1 MQQPNKPR
9 SHQQL
14 TSAKKSK
21 APKPARRML
30 REPQRN
36 IRNTRRQVKFIQ
48 PTPVIHTP
56 KKQNKK
62 KKEPVEIPWYEK
74 LGSAA
79 GAFAGK
85 AGASIIKS
93 LSGFG
98 DYTVR
103 SNSLLAQ
110 ASEGSNGNELPMM
123 TNTKVSNVIQH
134 REYIGDI
141 YGSSSAFS
149 SQSFDINPGL
159 NDTFPWLSPIA
170 NCFTAYRMLG
180 MVLEY
185 KSLSSAFSTTQNLGY
200 VAIGTQYNVL
210 DQPYLDKKSLENGEY
225 SNSSRTSENLIHPI
239 ECAPTQIVLSE
250 LYVRSTTPT
259 QNSDLR
265 MYDMGRVTVATGGQ
279 TADRTIIGELWATY
293 EVEFYQPRM
302 ISTQGPNIEAQHFGM
317 TNMSASN
324 PFGTAQTYLGNATLQ
339 GKVLLNKTYQFPATT
354 TSGRYL
360 CIYTALGPDTAGVVL
375 PLFVNNLNCTVVD
388 AWFTGNPYRAYA
400 PETLVGAINMMM
412 AFVIDIHQDI
422 VNQNAQFDFNGGNFP
437 GLCSG
442 DFFITQIPPQVTH
455 VNTNTKHHDTDTD
468 DDTESDSDDRFH
480 MLNPDDKTIEQLQ
493 KFITGYL
500 AKNPQITLHPQQRST

>member
-1 MQQPNKPR
+1 MQQQTRSR
-9 SHQQL
+9 SHKQIA
-14 TSAKKSK
+14 SARKSNT
-21 APKPARRML
+21 PKPTRQML
-30 REPQRN
+30 REPPRN
-36 IRNTRRQVKFIQ
+36 TRNTRRQVKFVQ
-48 PTPVIHTP
+48 PTKVIHPP
-56 KKQNKK
+56 KKNPKK
-62 KKEPVEIPWYEK
+62 KKETIEIPWYEK

-85 AGASIIKS
+85 AGATIIKS

-141 YGSSSAFS
+141 YGSSNAFS
-149 SQSFDINPGL
+149 SQTFDINPGL

-180 MVLEY
+180 MVMEY
-185 KSLSSAFSTTQNLGY
+185 KSLSSAYSTTQNLGY

-210 DQPYLDKKSLENGEY
+210 DQPYQDKKSLENGEY
-225 SNSSRTSENLIHPI
+225 SNSAKTSENLIHPI

-250 LYVRSTTPT
+250 LYVRSGTPT
-259 QNSDLR
+259 QHSDLR

-302 ISTQGPNIEAQHFGM
+302 ISTQGPNIEAQHIGM
-317 TNMSASN
+317 TGMSPGS
-324 PFGTAQTYLGNATLQ
+324 PFGTSQYYLGDPTLQ
-339 GKVLLNKTYQFPATT
+339 GKILLNKTFQFPTTT

-360 CIYTALGPDTAGVVL
+360 CIYTAIGPDTAGVIL
-375 PLFVNNLNCTVVD
+375 PLLVNNLNCSVVNEWTAGD
-388 AWFTGNPYRAYA
+388 PFRAFAPTALTG
-400 PETLVGAINMMM
+400 ELKMMM
-412 AFVIDIHQDI
+412 AFVLDVYQDLP
-422 VNQNAQFDFNGGNFP
+422 NQNAQFDFNGGNFP
-437 GLCSG
+437 GLCAG
-442 DFFITQIPPQVTH
+442 DFFITQIPQQVSHTDSHTTH
-455 VNTNTKHHDTDTD
+455 NNTQSD
-468 DDTESDSDDRFH
+468 DDCDSDSDDKFH
-480 MLNPDDKTIEQLQ
+480 MLNPDDKTITQMQ
-493 KFITGYL
+493 QFISSYL
-500 AKNPQITLHPQQRST
+500 AKNPQITLHPQHRST